1 MCLFIAASMC
11 LVALVCLSCDDAAN
25 EERIPVPLES
35 PAAIEVVTTP
45 TTVELS
51 WQRVAHAES
60 YAVRLKDSEDS
71 VTEKSVETPRVV
83 FEGLVPRQSY
93 TYSIAALPAEGDTD
107 HVASAYTPWK
117 EFTTPAEE
125 AIPLAMPDGIVVTVS
140 GNEATVVWNPVE
152 GAAGYGIQIRQAE
165 SDVDDSRVTDPQ
177 VRISDM
183 PTEIIYSVRVRALAP
198 AGGTVLDSSWSSWE
212 EFEAES
218 DVSPSFAGGDG
229 TEADPWRIATFGQLL
244 LFAERV
250 NAQDE
255 AYVGASYALTADIDL
270 TGRAWMPVGTGS
282 GNESLGMPDKNC
294 FRGTFDGRGHRITGL
309 EVAVTASSEAAV
321 AGLFGIVRGATIRD
335 LTLEATVSADC
346 TAPDNYAVAG
356 GFCGVNYG
364 SLFTNCSFIG
374 SVSALSS
381 SDPKVC
387 AYAGGITGMIIHG
400 GTYERCSAEIPD
412 GQLLFARGA
421 VASAGALAATGDSGH
436 ANSSTVIVAG
446 DILARIG
453 EAVPADDPIVG
464 VYAGGLIG
472 NSFGVSVQGATV
484 EVSGTIRADGTGC
497 ATADA
502 AAGGLEGV
510 NAADVVESCG
520 LTISGTVEA
529 RGEGKAYAAGAI
541 AQQANAGYGIALMS
555 VRVATAGVVSAVTT
569 GDAAYTGGMQGNA
582 TYQTG
587 GITGRCSTDIAGTLA
602 ARAKTY
608 AMCGGVTGQSSE
620 MVCCYALLRNT
631 AVVTVATEGGQGASF
646 GGVNGSATT
655 GNLTSC
661 FAIVDGRV
669 TLSCDG
675 APASFGGVTGVVAAA
690 MQARAKS
697 LNGCYALVG
706 GTVSTEGT
714 PAATNMGGVVG
725 MMSGR
730 YGKLNGC
737 WWWAEQTPASG
748 VGMGTDTANKFAGRD
763 REGME
768 AALESLNANA
778 GDYAYIWSES
788 QGCLLINAGSYIF
801 GI

>member
-1 MCLFIAASMC
+1 
-11 LVALVCLSCDDAAN
+11 
-25 EERIPVPLES
+25 
-35 PAAIEVVTTP
+35 
-45 TTVELS
+45 
-51 WQRVAHAES
+51 
-60 YAVRLKDSEDS
+60 
-71 VTEKSVETPRVV
+71 
-83 FEGLVPRQSY
+83 
-93 TYSIAALPAEGDTD
+93 
-107 HVASAYTPWK
+107 
-117 EFTTPAEE
+117 
-125 AIPLAMPDGIVVTVS
+125 
-140 GNEATVVWNPVE
+140 
-152 GAAGYGIQIRQAE
+152 
-165 SDVDDSRVTDPQ
+165 
-177 VRISDM
+177 
-183 PTEIIYSVRVRALAP
+183 
-198 AGGTVLDSSWSSWE
+198 
-212 EFEAES
+212 
-218 DVSPSFAGGDG
+218 
-229 TEADPWRIATFGQLL
+229 
-244 LFAERV
+244 
-250 NAQDE
+250 
-255 AYVGASYALTADIDL
+255 
-270 TGRAWMPVGTGS
+270 
-282 GNESLGMPDKNC
+282 
-294 FRGTFDGRGHRITGL
+294 
-309 EVAVTASSEAAV
+309 VTASDEAAV

-387 AYAGGITGMIIHG
+387 AYAGGITGMIVHG
-400 GTYERCSAEIPD
+400 GTYERCSAEIPA

-497 ATADA
+497 ATADV

-555 VRVATAGVVSAVTT
+555 VRVTPAGVVSAATT

-737 WWWAEQTPASG
+737 WWWAEQTLTSG

-788 QGCLLINAGSYIF
+788 QGCLLINAGGYIF